1 MLEQQNVPFQFITSL
16 EKIQKGKSVRRAI
29 IREVQV
35 VKCITLKKDG
45 TCDDDFY
52 KPSKPWFYLDCIG
65 LGHLSPRFD
74 IISDGFT
81 WHPAE
86 RHAGVKRISS
96 NTRPKKSVNL
106 RELSTADQE
115 LIQSAISTFISRR
128 SLNDQ
133 ISSSIENDQTN
144 AS

>member
-1 MLEQQNVPFQFITSL
+1 MLEQDNAPHQFIASL
-16 EKIQKGKSVRRAI
+16 EKIKKGKSIRRAI
-29 IREVQV
+29 IHEVNV
-35 VKCITLKKDG
+35 IKCITLKEDG

-65 LGHLSPRFD
+65 MGHLAPRFD

-86 RHAGVKRISS
+86 RHAGVKRISD

-106 RELSTADQE
+106 LELSTADQE
-115 LIQSAISTFISRR
+115 LIQSAISTYLSRR
-128 SLNDQ
+128 NLNVTGVSETIQQSD
-133 ISSSIENDQTN
+133 D
-144 AS
+144 